1 MSEENVLNG
10 TILVVEDNEANR
22 GLLATLLQRSGH
34 TVIMAENGIEALKIM
49 KEKSPDVV
57 LLDIMMPKMDGYQVL
72 EKMKEDIELRDIPVL
87 VISAVDDMDSVV
99 KCIELGAD
107 DYLYKPIK
115 RILLT
120 ARVEA
125 CLAKKHWRQ
134 RELERLTELNR
145 LKDQFVRTV
154 SHELKNPIMMIIGY
168 VELFSEMSAEEIAES
183 KQYLEQIGH
192 QTKQM
197 QDLIEDLLDL
207 SKLETGP
214 VLTFE
219 DASLSELLQAS
230 IDAFKL
236 VADRKSIELKYTP
249 IIQDISLHVDV
260 DRIRRVLQNLLS
272 NAVKYTDKEGQVTLT
287 AEVNDNEIVICIAD
301 NGSGIP
307 EDDIAQIFNQFY
319 RVDQHR
325 EIEGTGL
332 GLAIVKA
339 IIEQHKGKIW
349 VESKLGAGSKFYFSL
364 PIQILVGS
372 SG

>member
-1 MSEENVLNG
+1 MVEENVLKG

-34 TVIMAENGIEALKIM
+34 TVLLAENGIEALKIM
-49 KEKSPDVV
+49 REDNPDVV

-72 EKMKEDIELRDIPVL
+72 DNMKQDPDLRDIPVL

-125 CLAKKHWRQ
+125 CLAKKLWRQ

-154 SHELKNPIMMIIGY
+154 SHELKNPIMLIMGF
-168 VELFSEMSAEEIAES
+168 VEILGEMSAEELAES
-183 KQYLEQIGH
+183 KDYLERIGH
-192 QTKQM
+192 HTQQM
-197 QDLIEDLLDL
+197 QNLIEDLLDL

-214 VLTFE
+214 VLTFAE
-219 DASLSELLQAS
+219 TSLADMLNASV
-230 IDAFKL
+230 DAFKL
-236 VADRKSIELKYTP
+236 VAERKNVTIECEAVV
-249 IIQDISLHVDV
+249 QDVVLYVDV
-260 DRIRRVLQNLLS
+260 DRIRRVLENLLS
-272 NAVKYTDKEGQVTLT
+272 NAVKYTDENGKVSLN
-287 AEVNDNEIVICIAD
+287 AEIAANEVVICITD
-301 NGSGIP
+301 TGSGIP
-307 EDDIAQIFNQFY
+307 EEDVAQIFDQFY
-319 RVDQHR
+319 RVDRHR

-339 IIEQHKGKIW
+339 IVEQHKGKIW
-349 VESKLGAGSKFYFSL
+349 VESVLDKGSNFYISL
-364 PIQILVGS
+364 PLQIPVS

>member
-1 MSEENVLNG
+1 MADENVLKG
-10 TILVVEDNEANR
+10 TILIVEDNEANR

-34 TVIMAENGIEALKIM
+34 TVIMAENGVEALKLM
-49 KEKSPDVV
+49 REQNPDVV

-72 EKMKEDIELRDIPVL
+72 DNMKQDPELRDMPVL

-154 SHELKNPIMMIIGY
+154 SHEMKNPIMLIMGF
-168 VELFSEMSAEEIAES
+168 VEILSEMTAEEIAES
-183 KQYLEQIGH
+183 REYLERIGH
-192 QTKQM
+192 HTQQM
-197 QDLIEDLLDL
+197 QNLIEDLLDL

-214 VLTFE
+214 VLSFAE
-219 DASLSELLQAS
+219 ASLVEMLNESV
-230 IDAFKL
+230 DAFKL
-236 VADRKSIELKYTP
+236 VAERKNIQIECKA
-249 IIQDISLHVDV
+249 IIQDIVLHVDV
-260 DRIRRVLQNLLS
+260 DRIRRVLENLLS
-272 NAVKYTDKEGQVTLT
+272 NAMKYTNENGKVIITTEIT
-287 AEVNDNEIVICIAD
+287 DNEVVICITD
-301 NGSGIP
+301 TGSGIP
-307 EDDIAQIFNQFY
+307 EEDIAQIFDQFY
-319 RVDQHR
+319 RVDRHR

-339 IIEQHKGKIW
+339 IVEQHKGKIW
-349 VESKLGAGSKFYFSL
+349 VESVLDEGSNFYVCL
-364 PIQILVGS
+364 PLQIPVS

>member
-1 MSEENVLNG
+1 MADENVLKG
-10 TILVVEDNEANR
+10 TILIVEDNEANR

-34 TVIMAENGIEALKIM
+34 TVIMAENGVEALKLM
-49 KEKSPDVV
+49 REQNPDVV

-72 EKMKEDIELRDIPVL
+72 DNMKQDPELRDMPVL

-125 CLAKKHWRQ
+125 CLAKRHWRQ
-134 RELERLTELNR
+134 RELERLTELNS

-154 SHELKNPIMMIIGY
+154 SHELKNPIMMIMGF
-168 VELFSEMSAEEIAES
+168 VEILSEMTAEEIAES
-183 KQYLEQIGH
+183 KDYLERIGH
-192 QTKQM
+192 HTQQM

-214 VLTFE
+214 VLTFV
-219 DASLSELLQAS
+219 DTPLSDLLNGGVES
-230 IDAFKL
+230 FKL
-236 VADRKSIELKYTP
+236 VAERKNIKIECAP
-249 IIQDISLHVDV
+249 ILQEISLHIDV
-260 DRIRRVLQNLLS
+260 ERIRRVLQNLLS
-272 NAVKYTDKEGQVTLT
+272 NAVKYTNESGSIKLT
-287 AEVNDNEIVICIAD
+287 AEIADNEVVVCIAD
-301 NGSGIP
+301 TGSGIP
-307 EDDIAQIFNQFY
+307 EEDIAQIFDQFY
-319 RVDQHR
+319 RVDRHR

-349 VESKLGAGSKFYFSL
+349 VESVLDEGSRFYFSL
-364 PIQILVGS
+364 PLQIPVS
-372 SG
+372 SS